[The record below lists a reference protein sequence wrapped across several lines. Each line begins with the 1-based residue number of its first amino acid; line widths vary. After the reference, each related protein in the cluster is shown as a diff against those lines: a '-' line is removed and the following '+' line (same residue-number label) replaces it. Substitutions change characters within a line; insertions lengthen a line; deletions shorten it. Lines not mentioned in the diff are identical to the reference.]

1 MESELKKLTAPSVF
15 ETRTFILSV
24 VKTQKSAVSDF
35 ENADSASEFIKKFLS
50 QNGGLTGHKIFIIS
64 DENFLLLKEDA
75 DIEKYNNFYLNN
87 YSN

>member
-35 ENADSASEFIKKFLS
+35 ENAVFWTYDDYALVAVITLIFGPWFVLFLS
-50 QNGGLTGHKIFIIS
+50 PAFFIIW
-64 DENFLLLKEDA
+64 DY
-75 DIEKYNNFYLNN
+75 IGEKYGKKQY
-87 YSN
+87 